1 MILLFKENLRIPFL
15 MFLKQSFK
23 KIFFIVFE
31 MVLKI

>member
-23 KIFFIVFE
+23 KDIFYNF
-31 MVLKI
+31 